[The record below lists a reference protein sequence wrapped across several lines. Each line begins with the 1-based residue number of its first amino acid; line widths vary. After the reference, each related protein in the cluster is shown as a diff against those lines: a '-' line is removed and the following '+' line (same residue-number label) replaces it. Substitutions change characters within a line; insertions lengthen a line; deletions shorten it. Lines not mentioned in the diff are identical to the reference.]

1 MTRPAPIRCV
11 EGALAAAGS
20 VDLNLFLVFADIVEL
35 GSLTRA
41 ALALQMPKSTL
52 SRKLRQLEQQVGA
65 VLVKRGAHA
74 LEITEIGRALLSHC
88 QRIAREAATASEL
101 VTEMQSG
108 LKGLIRISLPLGL
121 NDTWITR
128 VMASF
133 AFQYPE
139 VNLAVEVTNRW
150 VDVSEE
156 PYDVAIHI
164 GRILNE
170 LLPARR
176 LATLTRGLY
185 ASPSYLARRGV
196 PQVPDDLVSHDC
208 IAMESQLS
216 DGLWIVDSSA
226 AQGTT
231 LSVTPRM
238 RVNDIIIA
246 REMAAA
252 GLGLAILTE
261 AVCSAQVRAGQL
273 IKVLPQW
280 RLPPIAVSATF
291 LERRHLPRRIRVL
304 LDQMAQA
311 MQTPA
316 ASEAPAAMA

>member
-1 MTRPAPIRCV
+1 M
-11 EGALAAAGS
+11 GS
-20 VDLNLFLVFADIVEL
+20 VDLNLFLMFAEIVEL

-41 ALALQMPKSTL
+41 AQALEMPKSTL

-65 VLVKRGAHA
+65 VLLKRGVHA
-74 LEITEIGRALLSHC
+74 LELTEIGRALLCHC
-88 QRIAREAATASEL
+88 QRIASEAAEASQL
-101 VTEMQSG
+101 ATEMQSG

-128 VMASF
+128 ALASF
-133 AFQYPE
+133 ASQYPE

-150 VDVSEE
+150 IDVSEE
-156 PYDVAIHI
+156 PYDVAIHV

-170 LLPARR
+170 QLPARR

-185 ASPSYLARRGV
+185 GSPAYFARKGV
-196 PQVPDDLVSHDC
+196 PQAPEDLLRHDC

-216 DGLWIVDSSA
+216 DRLWTFDSPD
-226 AQGTT
+226 AQGITT
-231 LSVTPRM
+231 SVTPRM
-238 RVNDIIIA
+238 RVTDIIIA

-252 GLGLAILTE
+252 GVGLAMLTE
-261 AVCSAQVRAGQL
+261 AVCAAQVRAGQL
-273 IKVLPQW
+273 VRVLPQW

-311 MQTPA
+311 MPGQYAGEESSPGD
-316 ASEAPAAMA
+316 